1 MRSLFKS
8 ITLVA
13 GMILLATGIS
23 AQGVHIYKNGQR
35 QTFRSQEVDSIVFFY
50 GADENPTVIEKQFE
64 MPSNSFGST
73 LDAVM
78 AAEQARGFDVV
89 KNSDDKLTATK
100 TTEVATYSWEYR
112 FDKEGCYK
120 YAKCNIATGDEAAFK
135 AFLRKSGFVLQP
147 EASAN
152 GEVSVYANAANL
164 TSIVI
169 DTRADGADYYYGAYD
184 EDAHSWTRIAPLKDV
199 ETGTWMPFYGKY
211 APVEL
216 MKLYE
221 KRMGHIL
228 NTTLSKPEK
237 GIYVY
242 QTADS
247 TWTTIK
253 YWYDVATKSALEETA
268 IYVDTTHIPTPASVT
283 AYLKTMGYTYTSMTD
298 NEGYVV
304 YYNRKIKSACYV
316 LMADKTEGQGIF
328 APVMH
333 YAYTNLDGQ
342 VPPETVDFPMPLV
355 EFGTMTMDEA
365 LAWFKEQPYY
375 ESDETSELG
384 PTINTT
390 SKDFPIIVLLEDG
403 GKYYASLVITNDN
416 LAIRSPYITNM
427 LVEKG
432 YEYAENVS
440 ILPTYINRTINVMA
454 QFDLN
459 DMFQIGAYMVTFQP
473 NEFNMA
479 PILRKLKR

>member
-1 MRSLFKS
+1 MKSLFKS
-8 ITLVA
+8 ITLAA

-23 AQGVHIYKNGQR
+23 AQGVHIYRNGQR

-50 GADENPTVIEKQFE
+50 GADENPTIIEKQFE

-73 LDAVM
+73 IDAIM

-89 KNSDDKLTATK
+89 KSSTDKLTAAK
-100 TTEVATYSWEYR
+100 TTGVATYSWEYR
-112 FDKEGCYK
+112 FDKEGCYR
-120 YAKCNIATGDEAAFK
+120 YAKCNIATGDEASFK
-135 AFLRKSGFVLQP
+135 AFLRKSGYVLQP
-147 EASAN
+147 EASVN
-152 GEVSVYANAANL
+152 GEVSVYVNATNL

-169 DTRADGADYYYGAYD
+169 DIRADGADYYYGAYD

-221 KRMGHIL
+221 KRMGHVL
-228 NTTLSKPEK
+228 DTTLSKPEN
-237 GIYVY
+237 GVYVY
-242 QTADS
+242 QTADT

-253 YWYDVATKSALEETA
+253 YWYDIATKSVLEETA
-268 IYVDTTHIPTPASVT
+268 IYVDATRIPTPASVT

-298 NEGYVV
+298 NEGHVV
-304 YYNRKIKSACYV
+304 YYNSKIKSACYV
-316 LMADKTEGQGIF
+316 LMVDKTEGKRTF
-328 APVMH
+328 EPVMH

-342 VPPETVDFPMPLV
+342 VPPETVEFPMPSV
-355 EFGTMTMDEA
+355 EFGTMTMEEA
-365 LAWFKEQPYY
+365 LNWFKEQPYY
-375 ESDETSELG
+375 KSDEMSELG
-384 PTINTT
+384 LTINTT
-390 SKDFPIIVLLEDG
+390 SKDFPVIVLLDDNE
-403 GKYYASLVITNDN
+403 KYYASLVITTDK
-416 LAIRSPYITNM
+416 LAIRSPYITDM

-440 ILPTYINRTINVMA
+440 LLPTYINHTNNVMV

-459 DMFQIGAYMVTFQP
+459 DMLQIGAYMVTFQP

-479 PILRKLKR
+479 PMLRKLRR